1 MTIFSCQFIDSPLLT
16 LYIKDGGVCV
26 TVIRSK
32 LKEVMENHDPKLSIR
47 KLAKEINYHF
57 DSVRRM
63 YKDEMVQYPR
73 DLLLKLCLYFNV
85 QPGQLIGIEMDV
97 ESDWKIDTSMHYQ
110 EDSNDKE
117 IENNREL

>member
-1 MTIFSCQFIDSPLLT
+1 MS
-16 LYIKDGGVCV
+16 
-26 TVIRSK
+26 VIRSK

-47 KLAKEINYHF
+47 RLAKEINYHF

-85 QPGQLIGIEMDV
+85 QPGQLIGIEMDE
-97 ESDWKIDTSMHYQ
+97 ESDWTIDASMDYQ
-110 EDSNDKE
+110 EDVNDKE
-117 IENNREL
+117 ID

>member
-1 MTIFSCQFIDSPLLT
+1 VS
-16 LYIKDGGVCV
+16 
-26 TVIRSK
+26 VIRSK

-47 KLAKEINYHF
+47 RLAKEINYHF

-85 QPGQLIGIEMDV
+85 QPGQLIGIEMNE
-97 ESDWKIDTSMHYQ
+97 ESDWTIDASMDYQ
-110 EDSNDKE
+110 EDVNDKE
-117 IENNREL
+117 IDNNREL

>member
-1 MTIFSCQFIDSPLLT
+1 MS
-16 LYIKDGGVCV
+16 
-26 TVIRSK
+26 VIRSK

-47 KLAKEINYHF
+47 KLAKDVNYHF

-85 QPGQLIGIEMDV
+85 QPGQLIGIEEDEDRDYTTD
-97 ESDWKIDTSMHYQ
+97 ESIDHQ
-110 EDSNDKE
+110 EDGNDKGYDKDA
-117 IENNREL
+117 NL

>member
-1 MTIFSCQFIDSPLLT
+1 MS
-16 LYIKDGGVCV
+16 
-26 TVIRSK
+26 VIRSK

-85 QPGQLIGIEMDV
+85 QPGQLIGIEMDE
-97 ESDWKIDTSMHYQ
+97 ESDWTIDASMDYQ
-110 EDSNDKE
+110 EDVNDKE
-117 IENNREL
+117 IDNNREL